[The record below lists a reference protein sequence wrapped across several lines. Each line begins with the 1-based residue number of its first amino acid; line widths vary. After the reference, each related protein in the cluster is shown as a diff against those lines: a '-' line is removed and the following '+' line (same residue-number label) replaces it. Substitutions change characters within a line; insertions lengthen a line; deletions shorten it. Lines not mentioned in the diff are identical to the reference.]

1 MNSYKFSY
9 ATPNNAKKIF
19 SLFYT
24 AFNSKF
30 QSMLPEY
37 PEKGFILYYNYFY
50 KGLHKKK
57 DKIIIIKDD
66 NGKILGF
73 LALEGLGV
81 PFFSRNPSLT
91 AIGKTIASVGFR
103 KFLRLFVGMLLI
115 EGYPPSSDYLYI
127 NTVIINKNNQG
138 QGLGKKFIHLAELIA
153 RKRKFKGI
161 CLYVDIDNEQAIKF
175 YDKLGFSE
183 DSGFGGDFVKKII
196 GVQYYSY
203 RYKNLK

>member
-9 ATPNNAKKIF
+9 AIPSDAKKIF

-30 QSMLPEY
+30 QAMLPGS
-37 PEKGFILYYNYFY
+37 PEKGFILYYNYFN
-50 KGLHKKK
+50 KGLQKKK
-57 DKIIIIKDD
+57 DKIIIMKDE

-91 AIGKTIASVGFR
+91 AVGQTIANIGFR

-115 EGYPPSSDYLYI
+115 EGYPPSTEYLYI
-127 NTVIINKNNQG
+127 NTIIINKNYQK
-138 QGLGKKFIHLAELIA
+138 QGLGRKFIHLAELIA
-153 RKRKFKGI
+153 LKRKFKGI
-161 CLYVDIDNEQAIKF
+161 CLYVDRDNEQAIKF
-175 YDKLGFSE
+175 YNKLEFIE

-203 RYKNLK
+203 RYKDLK